1 MKLLRTLLLRDD
13 HVCPWWLAYTFDNP
27 LRRILH
33 PPEKV
38 LSGLVSQG
46 QTVLDIGCGMGHF
59 SLGMARMV
67 GEHGRVIALDLQ
79 DQMLDRVRR
88 RAEKQR
94 LSDRL
99 ILHKGEVAGLDMR
112 GEVDFALAFWMVHEV
127 PDQHA
132 FFQSVKGLLKPNGR
146 LLVAEPKIHTSKA
159 DLIRS
164 LKIAADAGLKVN
176 ANPDISFSRT
186 ALLTPVI

>member
-1 MKLLRTLLLRDD
+1 MKRLRTLLSMDD

-59 SLGMARMV
+59 SIGMARMV
-67 GEHGRVIALDLQ
+67 GESGRVIALDLQ

-99 ILHKGEVAGLDMR
+99 ILHKGLL
-112 GEVDFALAFWMVHEV
+112 F
-127 PDQHA
+127 
-132 FFQSVKGLLKPNGR
+132 VK
-146 LLVAEPKIHTSKA
+146 S
-159 DLIRS
+159 S
-164 LKIAADAGLKVN
+164 
-176 ANPDISFSRT
+176 
-186 ALLTPVI
+186 

>member
-1 MKLLRTLLLRDD
+1 MKRLRTLLLMDD

-38 LSGLVSQG
+38 LSGLVRQG

-59 SLGMARMV
+59 SIGMARMV

-99 ILHKGEVAGLDMR
+99 ILHKGEVAGLDMK

-132 FFQSVKGLLKPNGR
+132 FFQSVKGLLKPDGR
-146 LLVAEPKIHTSKA
+146 LLVAEPKMHTSEA
-159 DLIRS
+159 DLSRS

-176 ANPDISFSRT
+176 ANPGISFSRT

>member
-1 MKLLRTLLLRDD
+1 MKRLRTLLLKDD

-59 SLGMARMV
+59 SIGMARMV

-88 RAEKQR
+88 RAEEQR

-99 ILHKGEVAGLDMR
+99 ILNKGEVAGLDMR

-132 FFQSVKGLLKPNGR
+132 FFQSVKGLLKPDGR
-146 LLVAEPKIHTSKA
+146 LLVAEPKIHTSEA
-159 DLIRS
+159 DLIGS
-164 LKIAADAGLKVN
+164 LEIAADAGLRVI

>member
-1 MKLLRTLLLRDD
+1 MKRLRTLLLMDD

-38 LSGLVSQG
+38 LSGLVRQG

-59 SLGMARMV
+59 SIGMARMV
-67 GEHGRVIALDLQ
+67 GERGRVIALDLQ

-132 FFQSVKGLLKPNGR
+132 FFQSVKGLLKPDGR
-146 LLVAEPKIHTSKA
+146 LLMAEPKIHTSEA

-164 LKIAADAGLKVN
+164 LKIAESAGLNVCAK
-176 ANPDISFSRT
+176 PDISFSRT
-186 ALLTPVI
+186 ALLAPVI

>member
-1 MKLLRTLLLRDD
+1 MKRLRTLLLKDD

-59 SLGMARMV
+59 SIGMARMV

-88 RAEKQR
+88 RAEEQR

-99 ILHKGEVAGLDMR
+99 ILNKGEVAGLDMR

-132 FFQSVKGLLKPNGR
+132 FFQSVKGLLKPDGR
-146 LLVAEPKIHTSKA
+146 LLVAEPKIHTSEA
-159 DLIRS
+159 DLIGS
-164 LKIAADAGLKVN
+164 LKIAADAGLRVI

>member
-1 MKLLRTLLLRDD
+1 MKRLRTLLLMKD

-27 LRRILH
+27 VRRILH

-59 SLGMARMV
+59 SIGMARMV
-67 GEHGRVIALDLQ
+67 GESGRVIALDLQ

-99 ILHKGEVAGLDMR
+99 ILHKGEVAGLDMK

-132 FFQSVKGLLKPNGR
+132 FFQSVKGLLKPDGH
-146 LLVAEPKIHTSKA
+146 LLVAEPKIHTSEA

-176 ANPDISFSRT
+176 ANPDISLSRT

>member
-1 MKLLRTLLLRDD
+1 
-13 HVCPWWLAYTFDNP
+13 
-27 LRRILH
+27 
-33 PPEKV
+33 
-38 LSGLVSQG
+38 
-46 QTVLDIGCGMGHF
+46 
-59 SLGMARMV
+59 MARMV
-67 GEHGRVIALDLQ
+67 GERGRVIALDLQ

-132 FFQSVKGLLKPNGR
+132 FFQSVKGLLKPDGR
-146 LLVAEPKIHTSKA
+146 LLMAEPKIHTSEA

-164 LKIAADAGLKVN
+164 LKIAESAGLNVCAK
-176 ANPDISFSRT
+176 PDISFSRT
-186 ALLTPVI
+186 ALLAPVI

>member
-1 MKLLRTLLLRDD
+1 MDD

-38 LSGLVSQG
+38 LSGLVRQG

-59 SLGMARMV
+59 SIGMARMV
-67 GEHGRVIALDLQ
+67 GERGRVIALDLQ

-132 FFQSVKGLLKPNGR
+132 FFQSVKGLLKPDGR
-146 LLVAEPKIHTSKA
+146 LLMAEPKIHTSEA

-164 LKIAADAGLKVN
+164 LKIAESAGLNVCAK
-176 ANPDISFSRT
+176 PDISFSRT
-186 ALLTPVI
+186 ALLAPVI